1 MPYQPTLAYAQEQD
15 RKDPLRGYREQFYF
29 PQHQGRDTLYFTG
42 NSLGL
47 QPKSAKAALLHE
59 LEHWK
64 NHAVEGHFRGE
75 MPWME
80 YHKFL
85 LPQTAHVVG
94 AKEEEVIVMNT
105 LTANLHLMM
114 VSFYRPD
121 AGRYKIIMEAGA
133 FPSDQYAVESQV
145 RWHGYTPEQAIVEV
159 SPRAG
164 EECLRTEDIIAIIEQ
179 HGKETALVLFGG
191 VNYFTGQF
199 FNLKAITEAAHKAG
213 AYAGFDLAHA
223 AGNVPL
229 KLHDWEVDFAVWCS
243 YKYLNSGPGGPSGV
257 FVHQRHHLNLDLP
270 RFAGWWG
277 HDEQE
282 RFLMRK
288 GFKPMKGA
296 AGWQLSNAQV
306 LSFAVHKASLDIF
319 QQATMPALRAKSEKL
334 TGYLE
339 FLIREINR
347 EEERYHI
354 ITPDDPQARGCQ
366 LSIYAPRNGKR
377 LYEYLE
383 ANGVISDWREDNLH
397 GRASAPGQAGVI
409 RVAPVP
415 LYNSFQD
422 VFEFAALLKRYGNK

>member
-1 MPYQPTLAYAQEQD
+1 MPYQPTLGYAQEQD
-15 RKDPLRGYREQFYF
+15 RQDPLRPYREQFYF
-29 PQHQGRDTLYFTG
+29 PQHNGRDVLYFTG

-47 QPKSAKAALLHE
+47 QPVSARDALLHE

-64 NHAVEGHFRGE
+64 THGVEGHFRGE
-75 MPWME
+75 MPWMK

-85 LPQTAHVVG
+85 QPQTAHIAG

-105 LTANLHLMM
+105 LTTNLHLMM
-114 VSFYRPD
+114 VSFYRPT

-159 SPRAG
+159 APEEG
-164 EECLRTEDIIAIIEQ
+164 EECLRMEDIITAIER
-179 HGKETALVLFGG
+179 HGKETALVMFGG

-199 FNLKAITEAAHKAG
+199 FDLPAIVEAAHKAG

-229 KLHDWEVDFAVWCS
+229 RLHDWNADFAVWCS
-243 YKYLNSGPGGPSGV
+243 YKYLNSGPGGPSGA
-257 FVHQRHHLNLDLP
+257 FVHERHGNNPELP

-277 HDEQE
+277 HDESE

-288 GFKPMKGA
+288 GFRPMKGA

-306 LSFAVHKASLDIF
+306 FSFAVHKASLDIF
-319 QQATMPALRAKSEKL
+319 QQATLPALRAKSEKL

-347 EEERYHI
+347 EKERFHI
-354 ITPDDPQARGCQ
+354 ITPDDPKARGCQ
-366 LSIYAPRNGKR
+366 LSIYTHHDGKR
-377 LYEYLE
+377 LYNYLE
-383 ANGVISDWREDNLH
+383 ENGVISDWREDNLH
-397 GRASAPGQAGVI
+397 GGEVEPGQAGVI

-422 VFEFAALLKRYGNK
+422 VFEFARLLKDYGKK